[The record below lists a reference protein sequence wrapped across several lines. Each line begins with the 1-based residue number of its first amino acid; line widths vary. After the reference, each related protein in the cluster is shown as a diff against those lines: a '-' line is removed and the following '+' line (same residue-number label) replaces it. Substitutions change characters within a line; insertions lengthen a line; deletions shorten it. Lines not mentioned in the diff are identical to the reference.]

1 MASSQLKQRIAF
13 LTWLLFCIYLWLSL
27 APLVSADEHNHV
39 YEDGEEVVVW
49 MNTVGPYHNR
59 QETYSYFSL
68 PFCRGPKEG
77 IAHYHETLG
86 EAFQGVELELAGLD
100 IDFNMPVRRTTYCR
114 IVLTED
120 TAQQLIYAVQNQYWY
135 QLFIDDLPVW
145 GIVGEVSESDPDRY
159 YLWTH
164 KRFQIGINNG
174 QIVDVNLTSAAKRL
188 IRPGARIAFSYEV
201 IFRQSDV
208 PFDKRFDK
216 YLDPSFFHH
225 HIHWFSLCN
234 SFAMAAFLVCLVA
247 FLLTRLLRRDYSRYS
262 RAEESQWELERSFSD
277 EFGWKQVYGD
287 VFRPPAQPTT
297 FSILVGSGVQLSFV
311 VLCLILLAMSVD
323 MNGERAGLVSAA
335 IFLYSASSPIG
346 GFVGAA
352 LYSRFYLASTA
363 TSSSSNNGQAAS
375 PRWIRQGVAQALLPP
390 SLICGVAFP
399 VNLVAVGYHSS
410 RSLTPSQGLS
420 VLAIVTFA
428 LLPLSLIGTLLG
440 RNLCGR
446 PSKLP
451 CRLNAVP
458 RPLPEKRH
466 CLAEPP
472 IICLLG
478 GLLPFA
484 SIFVEMYYVFT
495 SFWAYKIYYV
505 YGFSFLA
512 FALLLCATAC
522 VTIVCVYFLLNSED
536 YRWQWCSFMAG
547 ASTAVYLYVYAV
559 YYFFFKTRMY
569 GLYQTAFYFS
579 FMALFCCGLAL
590 ICGAVGFL
598 AASLFVRTIYA
609 NVKTD

>member
-1 MASSQLKQRIAF
+1 YLRFAVSKYHKCLQF
-13 LTWLLFCIYLWLSL
+13 LF
-27 APLVSADEHNHV
+27 
-39 YEDGEEVVVW
+39 
-49 MNTVGPYHNR
+49 
-59 QETYSYFSL
+59 
-68 PFCRGPKEG
+68 
-77 IAHYHETLG
+77 
-86 EAFQGVELELAGLD
+86 
-100 IDFNMPVRRTTYCR
+100 
-114 IVLTED
+114 
-120 TAQQLIYAVQNQYWY
+120 
-135 QLFIDDLPVW
+135 
-145 GIVGEVSESDPDRY
+145 
-159 YLWTH
+159 
-164 KRFQIGINNG
+164 
-174 QIVDVNLTSAAKRL
+174 
-188 IRPGARIAFSYEV
+188 
-201 IFRQSDV
+201 
-208 PFDKRFDK
+208 
-216 YLDPSFFHH
+216 
-225 HIHWFSLCN
+225 
-234 SFAMAAFLVCLVA
+234 
-247 FLLTRLLRRDYSRYS
+247 
-262 RAEESQWELERSFSD
+262 
-277 EFGWKQVYGD
+277 QVYGD
-287 VFRPPAQPTT
+287 VFRHQHSRQP

-335 IFLYSASSPIG
+335 IFLYFGVVAYRRIRWRSFIFEILFS
-346 GFVGAA
+346 VNC
-352 LYSRFYLASTA
+352 YY
-363 TSSSSNNGQAAS
+363 SSNNGQAAS